1 MADSEFLLLGD
12 ALWLDFVNTARGR
25 GPVADRLP
33 DAAAYHRWAKATRIG
48 SDADVTPFQN
58 VRRFRSRL
66 IELADALHTGVAAP
80 SAVVSSLN
88 RLLERALGREQ
99 LTREGGAWKLRFG
112 AAAVPEGLVAIAH
125 SVATTLS
132 DGAVEV
138 HECAA
143 DECTLFFA
151 VPKGALERRWCSLE
165 PCGRETHVERRRGA
179 FR

>member
-1 MADSEFLLLGD
+1 MADPEFILLGD

-25 GPVADRLP
+25 GPVVDRLP

-48 SDADVTPFQN
+48 SDAAVTPFQN

-66 IELADALHTGVAAP
+66 IELADALHGGIAAP
-80 SAVVSSLN
+80 STVVSSLN
-88 RLLERALGREQ
+88 TLLDRAQGREQ
-99 LTREGGAWKLRFG
+99 LTREGGAWRLRFG
-112 AAAVPEGLVAIAH
+112 ASAVPDGLVAIAH

-151 VPKGALERRWCSLE
+151 VPRGAMERRWCGLE
-165 PCGRETHVERRRGA
+165 PCGRETQVERRRGA